1 MYEKHGLMSKISNPV
16 VLAYLRGN
24 HSESH
29 TRLIERALRKKLGI
43 TMEEKKTESKPRK
56 RENYRSNSTPVKV
69 LDPVLVDYLITQRK
83 VHGASHRYTIENA
96 ILEMIAGEQKN
107 ERNSSK
113 RD

>member
-24 HSESH
+24 HGESH

-43 TMEEKKTESKPRK
+43 PVEEKKTESKSRQK
-56 RENYRSNSTPVKV
+56 ESYRSDTTPVKV

-83 VHGASHRYTIENA
+83 VHGVSHRYTIENA
-96 ILEMIAGEQKN
+96 ILEMIAGEQNN
-107 ERNSSK
+107 ERNSCK